1 MAWLMARLS
10 CFNIGRINWEPY
22 IPTMFA
28 RFLRTLNLPV
38 GYRKRQSGKQYK
50 IEISAMAL
58 WITSILGPETD
69 VAFSHLQSFMQTLES
84 YYHPANFGRYKNINI
99 FC

>member
-10 CFNIGRINWEPY
+10 CHNVGRINWEPY
-22 IPTMFA
+22 TPIMFV

-50 IEISAMAL
+50 IDISAMAL
-58 WITSILGPETD
+58 WIVSSLGPETET
-69 VAFSHLQSFMQTLES
+69 AFFHLQKFMQILES
-84 YYHPANFGRYKNINI
+84 YYHPANLGR
-99 FC
+99 

>member
-10 CFNIGRINWEPY
+10 SYNVGRINWEPY
-22 IPTMFA
+22 IPIMFV

-50 IEISAMAL
+50 IDVSSMSM
-58 WITSILGPETD
+58 WIACILGPESET
-69 VAFSHLQSFMQTLES
+69 AFFHLQKFMQTIES
-84 YYHPANFGRYKNINI
+84 YFHPANQGR
-99 FC
+99 